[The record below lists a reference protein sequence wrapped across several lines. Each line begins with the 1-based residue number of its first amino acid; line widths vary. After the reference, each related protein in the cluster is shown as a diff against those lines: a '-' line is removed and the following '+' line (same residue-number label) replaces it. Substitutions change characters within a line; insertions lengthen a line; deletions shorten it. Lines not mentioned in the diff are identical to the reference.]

1 VSSASIEG
9 RGGGN
14 YAVSGDLG
22 FESADALLA
31 QSRDLFVESAPQL
44 SIDLSG
50 VSDADSAG
58 LALMLEWLRWAAAH
72 QRRLRFENVPAR
84 LLAIAGLSDLDKLLT
99 STFLPSGSQDD

>member
-1 VSSASIEG
+1 MSPASIES
-9 RGGGN
+9 RGNGN
-14 YAVSGDLG
+14 YLVSGDLG

-31 QSRDLFVESAPQL
+31 QSRGLFGESVTEL
-44 SIDLSG
+44 CIDLSG

-84 LLAIAGLSDLDKLLT
+84 LLAIAGLSELDELLT
-99 STFLPSGSQDD
+99 STSRPPG